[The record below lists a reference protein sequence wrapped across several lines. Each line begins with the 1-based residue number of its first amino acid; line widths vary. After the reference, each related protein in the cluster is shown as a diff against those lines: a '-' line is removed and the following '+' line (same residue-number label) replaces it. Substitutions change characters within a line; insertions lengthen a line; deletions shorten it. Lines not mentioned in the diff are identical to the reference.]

1 VPASRWSVLRYGLM
15 STPGVVID
23 GKVVHAGGIPSRDKI
38 AQWLSSATRRNQ
50 LRLQDFTQDHHLGER
65 RELGADSPDEQGE
78 TRATF
83 RPETESGRTKLTALL
98 GGSERCTSPSLKMTV
113 ANCCEDKSCEVTAL
127 RESHGRVLWIVLT
140 INALMFLVEG
150 WAGLLAHSTSLLAD
164 ALDMLGDALVYGFS
178 LFVLARNSRWQAGAA
193 LAKGAFMLAF
203 GLGVLAEA
211 TYKAFHPVMPG
222 VETMGVIG
230 GIALAANLVC
240 FFLLYRHRDD
250 NLNMSSTWLC
260 SRNDLIANVGVLLAA
275 GGSYLLV
282 SRWPDIV
289 VGAIIASLFL
299 SSALRVLS
307 QATKA
312 LRTRPAAAVSIV
324 KPVDVRTFK
333 ITSH

>member
-1 VPASRWSVLRYGLM
+1 
-15 STPGVVID
+15 
-23 GKVVHAGGIPSRDKI
+23 
-38 AQWLSSATRRNQ
+38 
-50 LRLQDFTQDHHLGER
+50 
-65 RELGADSPDEQGE
+65 
-78 TRATF
+78 
-83 RPETESGRTKLTALL
+83 
-98 GGSERCTSPSLKMTV
+98 
-113 ANCCEDKSCEVTAL
+113 
-127 RESHGRVLWIVLT
+127 
-140 INALMFLVEG
+140 MFLVEG

-193 LAKGAFMLAF
+193 LAKGCFMLAF
-203 GLGVLAEA
+203 GLGVLVEA
-211 TYKAFHPVMPG
+211 SYKAFHPVMPG

-282 SRWPDIV
+282 SQWPDIV
-289 VGAIIASLFL
+289 VGVIIASVFL

-307 QATKA
+307 RAIRA
-312 LRTRPAAAVSIV
+312 LRTRPAAAASIV

-333 ITSH
+333 ITSR